1 MRSLPDN
8 LSVKA
13 KRMSFFSIHKNK
25 PFSEHDLLEEF
36 ARGDKSAAPKLY
48 RQYSRYLTAICSRY
62 VANDEDVRDI
72 MQDAFLK
79 IFSNL
84 GKFVYRGEGSLK
96 GWMARVV
103 LNESLKFVRDNG
115 RASFAEFDESVADP
129 EDEPSVED
137 IPSVVIHQYIRELPD
152 GYRMV
157 FNLFVVEG
165 KSHKEIAELLG
176 IKVNTSASQF
186 FKAKAILA
194 KRINQYRKENV
205 Y

>member
-1 MRSLPDN
+1 
-8 LSVKA
+8 
-13 KRMSFFSIHKNK
+13 MSFFSIHKNK

-36 ARGDKSAAPKLY
+36 ARGDDKSAASKLY

-137 IPSVVIHQYIRELPD
+137 IPSEVIHQYIRELPD

>member
-1 MRSLPDN
+1 
-8 LSVKA
+8 
-13 KRMSFFSIHKNK
+13 MSFFSIHKNK
-25 PFSEHDLLEEF
+25 PFCERDLLEEF
-36 ARGDKSAAPKLY
+36 AHGDSRAASKLY
-48 RQYSRYLTAICSRY
+48 QQYARYLMAICSRY
-62 VANDEDVRDI
+62 IAHDEDVRDV
-72 MQDAFLK
+72 MQETFMK

-84 GKFVYRGEGSLK
+84 GNFVYRGEGSLK
-96 GWMARVV
+96 GWMARIV

-115 RASFAEFDESVADP
+115 RVCFSEFDESVADK
-129 EDEPSVED
+129 EDEPFVED
-137 IPSVVIHQYIRELPD
+137 IPSDVIHQYIRELPD

-165 KSHKEIAELLG
+165 KSHKEIAEMLG

-194 KRINQYRKENV
+194 KRINQYRKDNV